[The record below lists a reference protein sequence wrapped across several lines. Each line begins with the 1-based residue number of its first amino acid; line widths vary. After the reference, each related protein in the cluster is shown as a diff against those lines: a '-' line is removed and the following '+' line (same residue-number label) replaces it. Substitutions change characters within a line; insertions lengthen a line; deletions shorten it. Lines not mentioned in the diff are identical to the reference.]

1 VVLAQ
6 ISERAVT
13 DAAVFLLAAGAVLA
27 IVGGL
32 LYNRRRLLGQ
42 LVLVAALLALGAGTA
57 FGAWAWHENR
67 PRDVRGSSTEEF
79 VERLRPAPPPK
90 PKTKAPNPLLVTESW
105 PAYGFDPQ
113 RTHLAPAEWRLRPP
127 FRGIWKRALGSDIEF
142 PPSIAYGKLYV
153 AQQKGHFYAINA
165 RSGKVHWTKNF
176 DRCVASSPAVADGI
190 VYQGFMQTN
199 PCGGHV
205 RTYEG
210 FFIAWDA
217 RNGKELWRLQTG
229 AVESSPVVVGR
240 TLYFGSKD
248 RYVYALQ
255 LRGRKRPRVRW
266 KFRADDEVVAAP
278 AYSQGKIYAVTSNG
292 SIYAIDAR
300 NGREVWHATSF
311 SRFGGREYF
320 YATPAIAYG
329 RVFAPNA
336 DGTVYAY
343 GARTGNLLWARQ
355 VGSYVYTA
363 PAVWRRTV
371 YVGTWDGYFVALDAV
386 TGDVRWR
393 FDAPSTIGGA
403 PTVLSGIVYFSTC
416 GRCGAGG
423 SRRVE
428 LGRRRTY
435 GLNARNGDVVYTFF
449 DGKYSPVVSDGRRVY
464 LTGRN
469 KVYALIPL
477 VRWQRYQRLK
487 AAEKR
492 RAAKRARDRSRART
506 NTSSGTPG

>member
-1 VVLAQ
+1 VPLAR
-6 ISERAVT
+6 SFEGAVN
-13 DAAVFLLAAGAVLA
+13 DAAVALLAAGAVLA
-27 IVGGL
+27 IIGGL
-32 LYNRRRLLGQ
+32 LYGRWR
-42 LVLVAALLALGAGTA
+42 LVARLILVCALLALGAGTA
-57 FGAWAWHENR
+57 FGAWAWHEKR

-79 VERLRPAPPPK
+79 VERLRPQK
-90 PKTKAPNPLLVTESW
+90 PKKKGPNKLLLEVSW
-105 PAYGFDPQ
+105 PTYGFDPQ
-113 RTHLAPAEWRLRPP
+113 RTRLADEEWRLRPP
-127 FRGIWKRALGSDIEF
+127 FFGIWKRALGSDIEF
-142 PPSIAYGKLYV
+142 PPAVAYGKVYV

-176 DRCVASSPAVADGI
+176 DRCVAASPAVADGI

-205 RTYEG
+205 RTHEG
-210 FFIAWDA
+210 FMIAWDA

-248 RYVYALQ
+248 RRVYALQ

-266 KFRADDEVVAAP
+266 TFTADDEVVAAP
-278 AYSQGKIYAVTSNG
+278 AYSDGKIFAVTSNG
-292 SIYAIDAR
+292 SAYAIDAR
-300 NGREVWHATSF
+300 NGRQVWHATSF
-311 SRFGGREYF
+311 ARFGRREYF
-320 YATPAIAYG
+320 YATPAVAYG
-329 RVFAPNA
+329 RVYAPNA
-336 DGTVYAY
+336 DGTVYAF

-355 VGSYVYTA
+355 VGTYVYTA

-371 YVGTWDGYFVALDAV
+371 FVGTWDGYFVALDAV

-416 GRCGAGG
+416 GRCGVGG

-428 LGRRRTY
+428 LGPRRTF
-435 GLNARNGDVVYTFF
+435 GLNARNGDKIWEFF
-449 DGKYSPVVSDGRRVY
+449 DGKYSPVVSDGRRLY
-464 LTGRN
+464 LTG
-469 KVYALIPL
+469 KHTIYGLIPL

-487 AAEKR
+487 ARDAR
-492 RAAKRARDRSRART
+492 KRAGTRGRSRSRART

>member
-1 VVLAQ
+1 
-6 ISERAVT
+6 
-13 DAAVFLLAAGAVLA
+13 
-27 IVGGL
+27 
-32 LYNRRRLLGQ
+32 
-42 LVLVAALLALGAGTA
+42 
-57 FGAWAWHENR
+57 
-67 PRDVRGSSTEEF
+67 
-79 VERLRPAPPPK
+79 
-90 PKTKAPNPLLVTESW
+90 
-105 PAYGFDPQ
+105 
-113 RTHLAPAEWRLRPP
+113 
-127 FRGIWKRALGSDIEF
+127 
-142 PPSIAYGKLYV
+142 
-153 AQQKGHFYAINA
+153 
-165 RSGKVHWTKNF
+165 
-176 DRCVASSPAVADGI
+176 
-190 VYQGFMQTN
+190 
-199 PCGGHV
+199 
-205 RTYEG
+205 
-210 FFIAWDA
+210 
-217 RNGKELWRLQTG
+217 
-229 AVESSPVVVGR
+229 VVGR
-240 TLYFGSKD
+240 TLYLGSKD

-292 SIYAIDAR
+292 SVYAIDAR

-320 YATPAIAYG
+320 YATPAVAYG

-355 VGSYVYTA
+355 VGTYVYTA

-416 GRCGAGG
+416 GRCGIGG

-428 LGRRRTY
+428 LGRRRTF

-464 LTGRN
+464 ITGRN

-506 NTSSGTPG
+506 STSSGTPG